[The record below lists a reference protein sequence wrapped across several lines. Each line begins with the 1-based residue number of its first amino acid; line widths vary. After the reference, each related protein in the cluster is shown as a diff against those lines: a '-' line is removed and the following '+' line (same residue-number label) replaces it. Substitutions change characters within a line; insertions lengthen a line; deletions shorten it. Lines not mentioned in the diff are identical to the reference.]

1 MPQFCNIMVVV
12 AQPKVR
18 PFESVW
24 PAEEHSRHLTLE
36 ELAELNPELRAA
48 LSPDR
53 ATRPFS
59 ITLVFPRL
67 DVAQFPR
74 ALDLARQSPDFGETG
89 TGRQTRYRATFFVAD
104 AARLREVFDVV
115 GRSAD
120 TEILV
125 DGQPL
130 PYGRELWIPLVGFFI
145 NP

>member
-1 MPQFCNIMVVV
+1 MPQFCNIIVVV

-18 PFESVW
+18 PLDSRW
-24 PAEEHSRHLTLE
+24 PAAEHPQPLTSD
-36 ELAELNPELRAA
+36 ELIELNPELRAV
-48 LSPDR
+48 LTPDR
-53 ATRPFS
+53 ASRPFS

-67 DVAQFPR
+67 DVPDFSR
-74 ALDLARQSPDFGETG
+74 ALELARRSPGFRETG
-89 TGRQTRYRATFFVAD
+89 AGPGTRYRARFFTAD

-125 DGQPL
+125 DDQPL
-130 PYGRELWIPLVGFFI
+130 PYGRELWIPLVGFFV